1 MVDPA
6 MAKVVSGRAAGK
18 LADQAARGGAA
29 REPFAARLHFVPRT
43 LRRPHAWLVRV
54 LRGYFERAPGW
65 VILTTRGRRTGL
77 PREVLLPCERT
88 ADAIIAISTYHWRS
102 DWIRNLR
109 KEPRVSVTCAGWTIA
124 ARAEIV
130 EDPAAK
136 RAIIGEHPFFPGAPF
151 VVVHAVLRTILR
163 PLLVFGMRRWVAPRP
178 MVLLRREREG

>member
-1 MVDPA
+1 MVYPA
-6 MAKVVSGRAAGK
+6 MARVVSRLPDRAAAGPPT
-18 LADQAARGGAA
+18 
-29 REPFAARLHFVPRT
+29 REPFAARLHFVPRA
-43 LRRPHAWLVRV
+43 LRRPHAWLVRA

-88 ADAIIAISTYHWRS
+88 PEALIVISTYHWRS

-109 KEPRVSVTCAGWTIA
+109 DDPRVSVTCAGWTIP

-136 RAIIGEHPFFPGAPF
+136 RALISAHPFFPTAPF

-163 PLLVFGMRRWVAPRP
+163 PLLVLWMRRWVAPRP
-178 MVLLRREREG
+178 LVVIRREG

>member
-1 MVDPA
+1 MVYSA
-6 MAKVVSGRAAGK
+6 MARVVSRPADRAA
-18 LADQAARGGAA
+18 AGAPT

-65 VILTTRGRRTGL
+65 VILTTRGRRTRL

-88 ADAIIAISTYHWRS
+88 ADAIIVISTYHWRS

-109 KEPRVSVTCAGWTIA
+109 KDPRASVTCAGWTLP

-136 RAIIGEHPFFPGAPF
+136 RAIISEHPFFPTAPF
-151 VVVHAVLRTILR
+151 VLVHAILRTILR
-163 PLLVFGMRRWVAPRP
+163 PLLVLWMRRWVAPRP
-178 MVLLRREREG
+178 MVILRREREG

>member
-18 LADQAARGGAA
+18 LADRAVAGGAT

-54 LRGYFERAPGW
+54 LHGYFERAPGW
-65 VILTTRGRRTGL
+65 VILTTRGRRTRL

-88 ADAIIAISTYHWRS
+88 ADAIIVISTYHWRS

-109 KEPRVSVTCAGWTIA
+109 KDPRASVTCAGWTLP

-136 RAIIGEHPFFPGAPF
+136 RAIISEHPFFPTAPF
-151 VVVHAVLRTILR
+151 VLVHAILRTILR
-163 PLLVFGMRRWVAPRP
+163 PLLVLWMRRWVAPRP
-178 MVLLRREREG
+178 MVILRREREG

>member
-1 MVDPA
+1 MVYSA
-6 MAKVVSGRAAGK
+6 MARVVSRLPKRAA
-18 LADQAARGGAA
+18 AGAPT

-77 PREVLLPCERT
+77 PREVLLPCERS
-88 ADAIIAISTYHWRS
+88 ADAIIVISTYHWRS

-109 KEPRVSVTCAGWTIA
+109 KDPRASVTCAGWTLP

-136 RAIIGEHPFFPGAPF
+136 RAIISEHPFFPTAPF
-151 VVVHAVLRTILR
+151 VLVHAILRTILR
-163 PLLVFGMRRWVAPRP
+163 PLLVLWMRRWVAPRP
-178 MVLLRREREG
+178 MVILRREREG

>member
-18 LADQAARGGAA
+18 LADQAVAGGAA

-88 ADAIIAISTYHWRS
+88 ADAIIVISTYHWRS
-102 DWIRNLR
+102 DWIRN
-109 KEPRVSVTCAGWTIA
+109 PRPRPQVRVTGAGA
-124 ARAEIV
+124 VRPARAEII
-130 EDPAAK
+130 EDPAA
-136 RAIIGEHPFFPGAPF
+136 
-151 VVVHAVLRTILR
+151 
-163 PLLVFGMRRWVAPRP
+163 
-178 MVLLRREREG
+178 

>member
-1 MVDPA
+1 MVYPA
-6 MAKVVSGRAAGK
+6 MARVVSRLADRAA
-18 LADQAARGGAA
+18 AAPPT
-29 REPFAARLHFVPRT
+29 REPFAARLHFVPRA
-43 LRRPHAWLVRV
+43 LRRPHAWLVRA

-88 ADAIIAISTYHWRS
+88 PDALIVISTYHWRS

-109 KEPRVSVTCAGWTIA
+109 DDPRVSVTCAGWIIP
-124 ARAEIV
+124 ARAEVI

-136 RAIIGEHPFFPGAPF
+136 RALISAHPFFPAAPF

-163 PLLVFGMRRWVAPRP
+163 PLLLPWMRRWVAPRP
-178 MVLLRREREG
+178 LVVIRREG

>member
-1 MVDPA
+1 MVDSA
-6 MAKVVSGRAAGK
+6 MARVVSPREPGELPRASAG
-18 LADQAARGGAA
+18 

-65 VILTTRGRRTGL
+65 VILTTRGRRTRL

-88 ADAIIAISTYHWRS
+88 ADAIIVISTYHWRS

-109 KEPRVSVTCAGWTIA
+109 QDPQVQVTCAGWVLP

-130 EDPAAK
+130 EDVAAK
-136 RAIIGEHPFFPGAPF
+136 RTIIGAHPFFPGAPF
-151 VVVHAVLRTILR
+151 VVVHAVLRPVLR
-163 PLLVFGMRRWVAPRP
+163 PLLVLAMRRWVAPRP
-178 MVLLRREREG
+178 VVVIRRGG